1 MAIGSGISF
10 SVSGVLQA
18 LSNISTTVV
27 GTLENTAASLVGPW
41 RPPQWAGPAQ
51 TTITVP
57 GNSAGI
63 GSTADLGVLN
73 GGAGTLS
80 TDANTALGGIP
91 TFSATTGRTATPDI
105 IYVFDGVLQLEHTQ
119 EVVVT
124 EHPVE
129 NSENITDHAFIKA
142 ARVSLDVLMSDAMQS
157 YILGQWTGSSSKSV
171 SAYQTILGLQLARK
185 PLILT
190 TRLNTY
196 TNMLITS
203 IHTPDNYKTAHG
215 LSNNHISANLQRDNI
230 NRSGKCQA
238 TNDRL
243 NWRWNCTNHTVA
255 GRRWQQLLCRAITC
269 GHSDYD
275 RRGRFFF
282 KSIFRELTQ

>member
-73 GGAGTLS
+73 GGAGSLAT
-80 TDANTALGGIP
+80 TDANAALGGIP

-129 NSENITDHAFIKA
+129 NSENITDHAFVKA

-157 YILGQWTGSSSKSV
+157 YILGQWTGSNSKSV

-185 PLILT
+185 PLTLT

-203 IHTPDNYKTAHG
+203 IHTPDDYKTKFG
-215 LSNNHISANLQRDNI
+215 LRATITFQQIFNGITSTALASARPQTTGSTGVGTVPTTPLPGVVGSNYFVEPPPVGTPIV
-230 NRSGKCQA
+230 SG
-238 TNDRL
+238 
-243 NWRWNCTNHTVA
+243 A
-255 GRRWQQLLCRAITC
+255 GDFSSNPFS
-269 GHSDYD
+269 GS
-275 RRGRFFF
+275 
-282 KSIFRELTQ
+282 